1 MAIPSWVYSLFLD
14 PKLSLE
20 HRWRNVFVIS
30 VLVVWVLVLCDVSVE
45 FGLHS
50 FTPSTIFGK
59 SANLLLLFGLPFG
72 LLKARH
78 DEFVT
83 DMNMT
88 YLVQCIALATNLAA
102 FLVSTPRPVA
112 HQAFI
117 LMIAISLSSLPRW
130 KMQCLLVSPAIFVGV
145 QR

>member
-59 SANLLLLFGLPFG
+59 SANLLLLFGLP
-72 LLKARH
+72 RH
-78 DEFVT
+78 DEIVT
-83 DMNMT
+83 DMTMT
-88 YLVQCIALATNLAA
+88 YLLQCLALATNAAA